1 MRHNIFIYMLAGIGL
16 LSAPHSAARDVYAY
30 SPDGVSIGGA
40 KEVSRIEFDKS
51 GRIVLVPEKGECVDI
66 DISRF
71 AYLTFRPE
79 ESSGIG
85 SIGKTEGITTVFSGD
100 VFTVTSESEIT
111 EIRVY
116 DVLGEMTNHCVPASC
131 SATVTVSTP
140 GLNIVTV
147 KTCGITRTYKI
158 IRKQ

>member
-1 MRHNIFIYMLAGIGL
+1 MLAGIGL

-51 GRIVLVPEKGECVDI
+51 GRIVLVPEKGESVDI

-71 AYLTFRPE
+71 AYL
-79 ESSGIG
+79 SGIG

-147 KTCGITRTYKI
+147 KTGGITRTYKI